1 MTIDRDLVL
10 YLESLARIRLDEEE
24 RGAMQTELQQIIS
37 YFDQLNALDT
47 EGVEPLS
54 HSFPVTNVVREDE
67 VLPSMDNEA
76 ILANAPQEKD
86 GSFLVHRA
94 VE

>member
-10 YLESLARIRLDEEE
+10 YLEALARIRLTPGE
-24 RGAMQTELQQIIS
+24 RESTQAGLQGIIS

-54 HSFPVTNVVREDE
+54 HSFPVANVVREDE
-67 VLPSMDNEA
+67 VVPSMGNEDV
-76 ILANAPQEKD
+76 LANAPREKD
-86 GSFLVHRA
+86 GCFAVYRA

>member
-10 YLESLARIRLDEEE
+10 YLESLARIRLTEEE
-24 RGAMQTELQQIIS
+24 RAKCEADLQSIIA

-54 HSFPVTNVVREDE
+54 HSFPIVNVTRADE
-67 VLPSMDNEA
+67 TAPSMDPE
-76 ILANAPQEKD
+76 LLLQNAPKEKD
-86 GSFLVHRA
+86 GCFWVMRA